1 VKVKKVAIV
10 TDSAACLP
18 QELIWEHDIRVVPFV
33 LIFGGRV
40 YQDGVDMTTAEFYRM
55 LQESPLA
62 PTTSQPSIGDFL
74 TVYET
79 LRREAEAV
87 VSIHVPA
94 TLSGCWNSAMAAARQ
109 VPDLPVHVID
119 CGTAAMA
126 QGFVVLAAARAAMAG
141 ASAEEVVR
149 AAERVI
155 QRVRLY
161 ATLGTLKYLARS
173 GRVPGVLALAS
184 AALHIHPVLSMRKG
198 EVRMVARVRSKRRA
212 VAYMLEQMVTEVKG
226 YPVHVAVFHAAALD
240 EARALRDVIAERF
253 SCVELYV
260 TEFTPVMGAHTGP
273 GVVGVAFYA
282 E

>member
-1 VKVKKVAIV
+1 MKEVAIV

-18 QELIWEHDIRVVPFV
+18 PELIHEYDIRVVPFV
-33 LIFGGRV
+33 LVFGGRV
-40 YQDGVDMTTAEFYRM
+40 YQDGVDVTTAEFYRM
-55 LQESPLA
+55 LQESPLS

-79 LRREAEAV
+79 LRREAKAV

-94 TLSGCWNSAMAAARQ
+94 TLSGSWNSAMVAARQ

-126 QGFVVLAAARAAMAG
+126 QGFVVLEAARAAMAG

-149 AAERVI
+149 AAEWVI

-161 ATLGTLKYLARS
+161 ATLGTVKYLARS

-184 AALHIHPVLSMRKG
+184 AALPIHPVLSIRKG
-198 EVRMVARVRSKRRA
+198 EVEVVARVRSKPRA
-212 VAYMLEQMVTEVKG
+212 VAYMLEQMATEVKG
-226 YPVHVAVFHAAALD
+226 RPVHVAVFHAAAPD
-240 EARALRDVIAERF
+240 EAETLRREITERF
-253 SCVELYV
+253 SCMELYV

-282 E
+282 D